1 MTPRDTVA
9 AQSATPAG
17 VTPTTAPTL
26 SASEFGAEPEA
37 RITPSAPPPDGPV
50 QTAARTPTNKPEVA
64 MTPATPTVGTTSTVV
79 PLALPKPPTKPAFPG
94 AEITTLLAR
103 GDWLF
108 ATGDVVS
115 ARLLYERAAE
125 AGEAQGA
132 VRLGKTFDPIFLDRA
147 HVREARADAGMA
159 VFWYRRARDLGA
171 MGITSQLKSLEAKL
185 P

>member
-1 MTPRDTVA
+1 MTPQAAGA

-17 VTPTTAPTL
+17 AAPTAAPTL
-26 SASEFGAEPEA
+26 SASELGAEQEA
-37 RITPSAPPPDGPV
+37 RITPSAPPSGGPV
-50 QTAARTPTNKPEVA
+50 PTAAQTPRNKPQVA
-64 MTPATPTVGTTSTVV
+64 MTPATPTVETTSTVA
-79 PLALPKPPTKPAFPG
+79 PFALPKPPTKPALSG

-108 ATGDVVS
+108 ATGDVDS

-132 VRLGKTFDPIFLDRA
+132 VRLGETFDPIFLDRA
-147 HVREARADAGMA
+147 HLREARADAGMA

-171 MGITSQLKSLEAKL
+171 MGITSRLKSLEAKL